1 VEEGAD
7 TGGGHPVRSEISDP
21 GHEWLE
27 VSFKELADVGATI
40 NDFSDY
46 SYLDVQNRMVYLEGD
61 CDADRFL
68 DRLPPQ
74 VFATLCLP
82 TTTEN
87 KIRRLPRLDAI
98 RAKVAKMR

>member
-1 VEEGAD
+1 M
-7 TGGGHPVRSEISDP
+7 RWISDP